1 MKVSPLA
8 YVRITGEPANT
19 EHESPLEFAVA
30 QLVFAEPGP
39 GGKATLNTRFGCDA
53 KVRKVLAS
61 AAEGGLLIRSLLLT
75 YIPSPVSSGPPVK
88 LSEVPAATFEL
99 HPFPSVVVHPGW
111 GRAAGSL
118 LKIKLVSDAVTVPVD
133 PVSSVL
139 MTVAEAF
146 GTKSK
151 LPTTAIPTQS
161 LPLVQN
167 LPHKFIISPPTEI
180 IPLIFPPP
188 TSSLGSLLLV
198 AKYISP

>member
-19 EHESPLEFAVA
+19 EHESPLELAVA

-53 KVRKVLAS
+53 KVRKELAS

-75 YIPSPVSSGPPVK
+75 YIPSPVTSGPPTK

-99 HPFPSVVVHPGW
+99 HPFPSVVVQVPEGK
-111 GRAAGSL
+111 AAGSL

-133 PVSSVL
+133 PVSKVFI
-139 MTVAEAF
+139 TVADASD
-146 GTKSK
+146 TQSK
-151 LPTTAIPTQS
+151 PPTIAIPT
-161 LPLVQN
+161 PN
-167 LPHKFIISPPTEI
+167 LRIVKNFARKPIICPPTNI
-180 IPLIFPPP
+180 ILLTCI
-188 TSSLGSLLLV
+188 SSD
-198 AKYISP
+198 K